1 MTIAEYNLRMEAY
14 KLKEAEDR
22 ENIALQAWYNQ
33 QVQAT
38 VGKKNPKPK
47 YKTFTEFYDIDEYK
61 NQIRTAFE
69 ADFEPDRLGKHEAVR
84 KQTEI
89 FNKRMEEF
97 KKLKAAGKII
107 PLSERR

>member
-1 MTIAEYNLRMEAY
+1 MTMAEYTLRMEAY
-14 KLKEAEDR
+14 KLKEAENR

-47 YKTFTEFYDIDEYK
+47 YKSFAEFYDINDYK
-61 NQIRTAFE
+61 NQIRSAFE
-69 ADFEPDRLGKHEAVR
+69 ADYEPDRLGNQEKSR

-97 KKLKAAGKII
+97 KKLKAEGKII